1 MQPAAYYVC
10 NMLDDG
16 LCPGS
21 TEEDLCFADLSKL
34 PEKELAKLCA
44 WMTEKVDA
52 IASGH
57 AQVLMQIDTQL
68 KVCHLLLCPCA
79 SAAALVFACH
89 APVLHDVA

>member
-1 MQPAAYYVC
+1 VQPAAQYVC
-10 NMLDDG
+10 NMLDEG

-21 TEEDLCFADLSKL
+21 TNTDLCFADLSKL
-34 PEKELAKLCA
+34 PEKELGKLCA

-68 KVCHLLLCPCA
+68 KVCHLLLCPRT
-79 SAAALVFACH
+79 SAALFFACK
-89 APVLHDVA
+89 APVLRDVA